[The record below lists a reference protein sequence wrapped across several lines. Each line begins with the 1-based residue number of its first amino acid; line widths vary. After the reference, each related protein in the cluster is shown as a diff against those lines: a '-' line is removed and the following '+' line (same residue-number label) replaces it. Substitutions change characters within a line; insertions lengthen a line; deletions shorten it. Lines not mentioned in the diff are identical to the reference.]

1 MKNKKNKSKKNHE
14 IRDYDSQDFGTYL
27 SEKKSIK
34 LRDIGIELLD
44 NPPTQVVSI
53 RLPTPLVNEIRAEG
67 SKKDISYQ
75 MLMKQ
80 FLFEGLKRYKK
91 VS

>member
-1 MKNKKNKSKKNHE
+1 MITIIWILGLIFQKKPMKLKN
-14 IRDYDSQDFGTYL
+14 
-27 SEKKSIK
+27 
-34 LRDIGIELLD
+34 IGIELLHT
-44 NPPTQVVSI
+44 PPTQVISI

-75 MLMKQ
+75 SLIKQ

-91 VS
+91 AS